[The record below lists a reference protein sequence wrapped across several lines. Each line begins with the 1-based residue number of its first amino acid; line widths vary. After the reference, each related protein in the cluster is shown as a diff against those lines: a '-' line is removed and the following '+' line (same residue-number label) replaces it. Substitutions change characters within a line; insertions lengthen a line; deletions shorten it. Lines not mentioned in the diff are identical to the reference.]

1 MEEEE
6 WTRSPRE
13 WSEEEWTRSPPREW
27 SGSEVSVEL
36 RDRRVEDAGVGH
48 DSLTGVLGPVNEL
61 GVIVV
66 EEIYSDNAGEEVRIT
81 SFVPWA
87 AIRRITLRA

>member
-13 WSEEEWTRSPPREW
+13 WSEEERTRSPREW

-36 RDRRVEDAGVGH
+36 RDRRVEDAGAGH

-61 GVIVV
+61 GVIV
-66 EEIYSDNAGEEVRIT
+66 EEIYCENAGEEVRIT
-81 SFVPWA
+81 SFVPWG